1 MQNSAQS
8 ADSSPLTQRHRSLKV
23 ESVFSRSWVTR
34 PGTSKAPA
42 TVPFVTRYRP
52 GSSMRSTKIAP
63 SWPPLFINMMTFE
76 KIQLAQRKIRQKALR
91 RDLKKAAAK
100 VKHFEDEVALAS
112 KEVDA
117 AKERLVL
124 LLEKLNSTE
133 TLWRRLRTA
142 DSFIIAHQRR
152 ITEAYARKDRAWSML
167 MRANESVI
175 ALCGLQHE
183 NLLRILHW
191 KRELGRYK

>member
-1 MQNSAQS
+1 
-8 ADSSPLTQRHRSLKV
+8 
-23 ESVFSRSWVTR
+23 
-34 PGTSKAPA
+34 
-42 TVPFVTRYRP
+42 
-52 GSSMRSTKIAP
+52 
-63 SWPPLFINMMTFE
+63 MMTFE

-91 RDLKKAAAK
+91 RDLKKAAAQ

-117 AKERLVL
+117 AKERLVH

-142 DSFIIAHQRR
+142 DSFINAHQRR

>member
-1 MQNSAQS
+1 
-8 ADSSPLTQRHRSLKV
+8 
-23 ESVFSRSWVTR
+23 
-34 PGTSKAPA
+34 
-42 TVPFVTRYRP
+42 
-52 GSSMRSTKIAP
+52 
-63 SWPPLFINMMTFE
+63 MMTFE

-142 DSFIIAHQRR
+142 DSFINAHQRR